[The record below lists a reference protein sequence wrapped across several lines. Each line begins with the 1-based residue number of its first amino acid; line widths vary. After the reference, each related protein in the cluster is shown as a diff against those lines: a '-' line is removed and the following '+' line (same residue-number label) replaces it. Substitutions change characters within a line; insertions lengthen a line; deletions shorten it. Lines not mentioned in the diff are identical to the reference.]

1 MQNQQSTKIFSIL
14 LVASFA
20 STLGLAIIVPILPVY
35 AQTLG
40 ASGLWIGFIFA
51 SFSIAK
57 FVVMPVAGNLS
68 DQSGR
73 KKYITSGLFLY
84 ASFSLFFIF
93 ASSPWELTLLRFG
106 QGFAAAMIL
115 PIAQAYAAELAPQNS
130 EGRYMGLFT
139 LAVFAG
145 FGAGPLMGGFLKDC
159 CGMNFSIYAL
169 TGLTFFA
176 GLMALLLLPELQH
189 EKKNN
194 KLNLRAVFQVLK
206 SNDARGVIVF
216 RSAIAMCRGAIIA
229 FVPILAYNQ
238 LKLSSSQIGIII
250 SATIV
255 LTAILQAPFGI
266 LADKV
271 SRKKLIILGGFF
283 ISGCIGTIP
292 FLTTFMQLLVLSLFY
307 GIFGALVLPAATAIM
322 VGEGRNHGMGSAMS
336 LFNMSMDIGLA
347 LGPLIGGWVADAFG
361 LQYVFILF
369 SIAGLFGTLFFI
381 FNSRNS

>member
-1 MQNQQSTKIFSIL
+1 
-14 LVASFA
+14 
-20 STLGLAIIVPILPVY
+20 
-35 AQTLG
+35 
-40 ASGLWIGFIFA
+40 ASGVWIGFIFA

-57 FVVMPVAGNLS
+57 FVVMPVAGKLS

-84 ASFSLFFIF
+84 SAVSFCFIF
-93 ASSPWELTLLRFG
+93 ASTPWGLTLLRFG

-115 PIAQAYAAELAPQNS
+115 PIAQAYAAELAPQNR

-159 CGMNFSIYAL
+159 YGMNFSIYVL

-176 GLMALLLLPELQH
+176 GLMALFFLPDIAY
-189 EKKNN
+189 EKK
-194 KLNLRAVFQVLK
+194 KQQLNLSSMFQILK
-206 SNDARGVIVF
+206 SRAARSVIVF

-238 LKLSSSQIGIII
+238 LKLSTSQIGLII
-250 SATIV
+250 SATII

-266 LADKV
+266 LADRV
-271 SRKKLIILGGFF
+271 SRKKLILLGGVLV
-283 ISGCIGTIP
+283 SGSIVTIP
-292 FLTTFMQLLVLSLFY
+292 FLTTFTQLLTVSLLY

-322 VGEGRNHGMGSAMS
+322 VGEGRKQGMGSAMS
-336 LFNMSMDIGLA
+336 LFNMSMDFGLA
-347 LGPLIGGWVADAFG
+347 AGPLIGGWAADAWG

-369 SIAGLFGTLFFI
+369 SITGLLGTGFFI
-381 FNSRNS
+381 LNFRNS